1 MKVLLLLALLW
12 LPGVALADVIFAEG
26 MAPTA
31 GKSITEARRDALE
44 DALWNASSRLGIT
57 VRGISRVSEAAI
69 TQNEIHLETA
79 ARISRYD
86 IVGEWQ
92 EGDVYHIRIRV
103 DAAQALCGDPDAR
116 MGAVHFPLL
125 QPHQQLTSS
134 LNGIEAGIP
143 NEILHRVSLN
153 AGTPSRRAEHRRL
166 LEPLNGMPN
175 PHAPEIR
182 ERVRR
187 LAQEMEVNYLLAGV
201 IIDIGYENIGLIRNT
216 YLRRSEVEIYV
227 FAGDT
232 GELILQRRAAREARG
247 DVLYP
252 TPVAFGSKRFYESR
266 YGEAFSW
273 VLDRLSQEIS
283 GLLAC
288 PPGDRAFR

>member
-1 MKVLLLLALLW
+1 MKVLLLLALLC
-12 LPGVALADVIFAEG
+12 LPGAVLADVIFAEG
-26 MAPTA
+26 VASSA
-31 GKSITEARRDALE
+31 GRSITEARRDALE
-44 DALWNASSRLGIT
+44 DALWNASAQLGIT
-57 VRGISRVSEAAI
+57 VRGRSQVGEAAVI
-69 TQNEIHLETA
+69 QDDTRLDTA

-92 EGDVYHIRIRV
+92 EGDIYHVRIRV

-134 LNGIEAGIP
+134 LNGIEPGVP
-143 NEILHRVSLN
+143 NEILHRLSIRT
-153 AGTPSRRAEHRRL
+153 GTPPRRAEHRRL
-166 LEPLNGMPN
+166 LEPLNGLPN

-182 ERVRR
+182 ERARR
-187 LAQEMEVNYLLAGV
+187 LSQEMEVNYLLAGV
-201 IIDIGYENIGLIRNT
+201 IIDIGYENVGLIRNT

-232 GELILQRRAAREARG
+232 GELLLQRRAAREAKG

-252 TPVAFGSKRFYESR
+252 TPVAFGSRRFYESR
-266 YGEAFSW
+266 YGEAFDW

-288 PPGDRAFR
+288 PPGDRAFD